1 MSTVKQSEQANAL
14 KQHTADAQV
23 ALSVG
28 LFAFWAL
35 LKAIAEQVIH
45 GLGKPAV
52 PHVVQVRSLWG
63 HFFRVNVLL
72 GEDATRMKVAHSY
85 FLKTDSEGLIV
96 TSTPKIVKQN

>member
-1 MSTVKQSEQANAL
+1 MATAKQSEQANAL
-14 KQHTADAQV
+14 KQHTTD
-23 ALSVG
+23 
-28 LFAFWAL
+28 AL
-35 LKAIAEQVIH
+35 LKVIAEQVIH
-45 GLGKPAV
+45 SLGKPAV